1 MYLVD
6 SGGQYHFGTTDVTR
20 TLSFGNIP
28 SYIKDIYTRVLK
40 GHIAVSS
47 FKIKEKTT
55 GAKID
60 IMARKYLKKINLDYP
75 HGTGHGIG
83 YFLNVHEGPQSISKK
98 NKVNLKNGMIL
109 SNEPGFYKKASF
121 GIRIENLVY
130 IHNKRFKELTMV
142 PIEKSL
148 INKKILNKKEKNWL
162 NDYHNKVRNNLYR
175 FMVGKDK
182 ENLNIA
188 CSPIN

>member
-1 MYLVD
+1 
-6 SGGQYHFGTTDVTR
+6 
-20 TLSFGNIP
+20 
-28 SYIKDIYTRVLK
+28 
-40 GHIAVSS
+40 
-47 FKIKEKTT
+47 
-55 GAKID
+55 
-60 IMARKYLKKINLDYP
+60 
-75 HGTGHGIG
+75 
-83 YFLNVHEGPQSISKK
+83 
-98 NKVNLKNGMIL
+98 MIL

>member
-6 SGGQYHFGTTDVTR
+6 SGGHHHFGTTDVTR